1 MFAAA
6 NQTHFSLHIDGL
18 EHDFQVLAFNGTEAI
33 SHAYAID
40 LELVSECPSLDLERL
55 LHKPAFLQLDD
66 SGRGLHGLIHRAA
79 QGKLL
84 ACTGMRLAQSGQAAL
99 QQVQLPTLP
108 TLSPPANP
116 AKRPLGSE
124 VLA

>member
-40 LELVSECPSLDLERL
+40 LELVSERPSLDLERL
-55 LHKPAFLQLDD
+55 LHKPAFLQLGDA
-66 SGRGLHGLIHRAA
+66 GRGLHGL
-79 QGKLL
+79 
-84 ACTGMRLAQSGQAAL
+84 
-99 QQVQLPTLP
+99 
-108 TLSPPANP
+108 SPPASP